1 MSSKKMRNLSYKK
14 VEEHKSRVLCLI
26 LCLNFF
32 GEKKNVW
39 KKIVLYALLVRMLIM
54 LSLFLGCE
62 KTEKP

>member
-32 GEKKNVW
+32 GEKKCVEKNCVVCIISANAHNV
-39 KKIVLYALLVRMLIM
+39 VVVSRL
-54 LSLFLGCE
+54 
-62 KTEKP
+62 